1 MKNEDDVADVMQ
13 DTILSAFEHMKDL
26 KSVRYFKTWI
36 IRILINQCNDLLR
49 QRKRCVLVEWAED
62 VRTVTPE
69 NDRGFY
75 ELFFKTWIIR
85 ILINQCNDLLRQR
98 KRCVLVEWAEDVR
111 TVTPEN
117 DRGFYELLEELPEN
131 CRTIFLLYYGEGFHT
146 KEIAQILEMNENT
159 VKPENDRGFYE
170 LLEELPE
177 NCRTIFLLYYGEGFH
192 TKEIAQ
198 ILEMNE
204 NTVKSRLKRG
214 RKKLEQV
221 LCF

>member
-1 MKNEDDVADVMQ
+1 MDMLLVKRAQKGDTEAFIQLIENHKISLYKTAKSYLKNEDDVADAMQ
-13 DTILSAFEHMKDL
+13 DTILSAFEHMEEL

-36 IRILINQCNDLLR
+36 TRILINQCNDLLR

-62 VRTVTPE
+62 TQTV
-69 NDRGFY
+69 
-75 ELFFKTWIIR
+75 
-85 ILINQCNDLLRQR
+85 
-98 KRCVLVEWAEDVR
+98 A
-111 TVTPEN
+111 PEN

-131 CRTIFLLYYGEGFHT
+131 Y
-146 KEIAQILEMNENT
+146 
-159 VKPENDRGFYE
+159 
-170 LLEELPE
+170 
-177 NCRTIFLLYYGEGFH
+177 RTIFLLYYGEGFH

-221 LCF
+221 LCFE

>member
-1 MKNEDDVADVMQ
+1 MDMLLVKRAQKGDTEAFIQLIENHKISLYKTAKSYLKNEDDVADVMQ
-13 DTILSAFEHMKDL
+13 DTILSAFEHMEDL

-36 IRILINQCNDLLR
+36 TRILINQCNDLLR

-62 VRTVTPE
+62 TQTV
-69 NDRGFY
+69 
-75 ELFFKTWIIR
+75 
-85 ILINQCNDLLRQR
+85 
-98 KRCVLVEWAEDVR
+98 A
-111 TVTPEN
+111 PEN

-131 CRTIFLLYYGEGFHT
+131 Y
-146 KEIAQILEMNENT
+146 
-159 VKPENDRGFYE
+159 
-170 LLEELPE
+170 
-177 NCRTIFLLYYGEGFH
+177 RTIFLLYYGEGFH

-221 LCF
+221 LCFE

>member
-1 MKNEDDVADVMQ
+1 MDMLLVKRAQKGDTEAFIQLIENHKISLYKTAKGYLKNEDDVADVMQ
-13 DTILSAFEHMKDL
+13 DTILSAFEHMEDL

-36 IRILINQCNDLLR
+36 TRILINQCNDLLR

-62 VRTVTPE
+62 TQTV
-69 NDRGFY
+69 
-75 ELFFKTWIIR
+75 
-85 ILINQCNDLLRQR
+85 
-98 KRCVLVEWAEDVR
+98 A
-111 TVTPEN
+111 PEN

-131 CRTIFLLYYGEGFHT
+131 Y
-146 KEIAQILEMNENT
+146 
-159 VKPENDRGFYE
+159 
-170 LLEELPE
+170 
-177 NCRTIFLLYYGEGFH
+177 RTIFLLYYGEGFH

-221 LCF
+221 LCFE

>member
-1 MKNEDDVADVMQ
+1 M
-13 DTILSAFEHMKDL
+13 
-26 KSVRYFKTWI
+26 
-36 IRILINQCNDLLR
+36 LR
-49 QRKRCVLVEWAED
+49 QRKRCVLVEWAGD
-62 VRTVTPE
+62 TQASAPE
-69 NDRGFY
+69 
-75 ELFFKTWIIR
+75 I
-85 ILINQCNDLLRQR
+85 
-98 KRCVLVEWAEDVR
+98 
-111 TVTPEN
+111 
-117 DRGFYELLEELPEN
+117 
-131 CRTIFLLYYGEGFHT
+131 
-146 KEIAQILEMNENT
+146 
-159 VKPENDRGFYE
+159 DRGFYE